1 MNQGTKLYV
10 IMQFILK
17 SQKSFN
23 PAFKVSRPTW
33 SRDHFFGLGLGLG
46 LTVIGLGLGLGIMR

>member
-1 MNQGTKLYV
+1 MSGYRSTYPFKKKLSLSKKSVKRQQKNFKIFFVNQGTKLYV

-23 PAFKVSRPTW
+23 PAFK
-33 SRDHFFGLGLGLG
+33 
-46 LTVIGLGLGLGIMR
+46 